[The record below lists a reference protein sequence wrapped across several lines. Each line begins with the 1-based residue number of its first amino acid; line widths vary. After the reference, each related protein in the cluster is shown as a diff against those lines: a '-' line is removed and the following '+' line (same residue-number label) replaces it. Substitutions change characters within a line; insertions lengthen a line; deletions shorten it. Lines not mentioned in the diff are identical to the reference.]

1 MRMPRS
7 LVSMVLALAVLA
19 GQWLAASHDPDH
31 GPAPGSAHVCA
42 ICVYAHGAGNGALPV
57 LPQLALAVGHA
68 APELSAVA
76 VTRAAVVRAHPIRGP
91 PPLV

>member
-7 LVSMVLALAVLA
+7 FVSMVLALAVLA

-31 GPAPGSAHVCA
+31 GPAPGAAHVCA

-57 LPQLALAVGHA
+57 LPSLKLEVAHV
-68 APELSAVA
+68 APELAA
-76 VTRAAVVRAHPIRGP
+76 VTVARAAVVRDHPIRGP
-91 PPLV
+91 PLLA